1 MGRQLS
7 TWRGQG
13 ERFGTFTRL
22 SSRIFFRR
30 FLGGELHPPERG
42 QNEPPIAIPGGW
54 EPFDFSIYGLMTAV
68 VSVSRLGSIGG
79 VFKFASSKSG
89 DLRLGGNNEF
99 LPGKLRVLPFGRF
112 QQPNPTPRT
121 ER

>member
-22 SSRIFFRR
+22 STRIFFWQ
-30 FLGGELHPPERG
+30 FLGDKLQPLRERK
-42 QNEPPIAIPGGW
+42 NEPPIPIPGGW

-68 VSVSRLGSIGG
+68 VSVSRFGSTGG
-79 VFKFASSKSG
+79 VFKFASNKSG
-89 DLRLGGNNEF
+89 DLRLGGNNVF
-99 LPGKLRVLPFGRF
+99 PPGKLRGLPFGRF
-112 QQPNPTPRT
+112 QPPNPTPRT